1 MTETHELRIE
11 KRENVGKGA
20 ARATRRAGLV
30 PAIVYGGDGTPE
42 PLAVSGRELNKLI
55 EQGGFMNAL
64 VDLVGD
70 GGTTKVLPRDIQ
82 FDVVTDR
89 PLHIDFLRVS
99 ERTVLHIEV
108 PVVFLNEEKCP
119 GLRRGG
125 VLNIVRHSV
134 EVICRADAIP
144 EQLEIDLAGAEIGDS
159 LHISAVT
166 LPDGVKPAITDR
178 DFTIATVAPP
188 NVRDDAAD
196 AAEDA
201 AAAAASADSAAE
213 KEAGESDED

>member
-11 KRENVGKGA
+11 KRAGVGKGA
-20 ARATRRAGLV
+20 ARAARRAGLV
-30 PAIVYGGDGTPE
+30 PAIIYGGDGEPE
-42 PLAVSGRELNKLI
+42 PAAVSLRELNKLL

-82 FDVVTDR
+82 FDVVTDW

-108 PVVFLNEEKCP
+108 PVLFLNEDTCP

-125 VLNIVRHSV
+125 VLNIVRHAV
-134 EVICRADAIP
+134 EVVCRADAIP
-144 EQLEIDLAGAEIGDS
+144 EHIEVDLANAEIGDS
-159 LHISAVT
+159 LHISAVA
-166 LPDGVKPAITDR
+166 LPEGVRPAITDR
-178 DFTIATVAPP
+178 DFTIATVAAP
-188 NVRDDAAD
+188 NVRETTDEEE
-196 AAEDA
+196 AAEA
-201 AAAAASADSAAE
+201 AAPAATE
-213 KEAGESDED
+213 EAGESDED